1 MTDRLSGLL
10 VYIISHRLVVD
21 DALLSH
27 KNLCASVFSDW
38 LPGGACAKG
47 TEKGAVVE
55 RVVDVLLRED
65 HLFRHHA
72 SLADGIPVF
81 KVLRKEV
88 ALEKGHLVVVQF
100 VEHVINIAQLNDVC
114 V

>member
-1 MTDRLSGLL
+1 MLCFPTRICVHRFSQL
-10 VYIISHRLVVD
+10 V
-21 DALLSH
+21 
-27 KNLCASVFSDW
+27 KDW

-47 TEKGAVVE
+47 TEKGAVVK
-55 RVVDVLLRED
+55 RVIDVLLRED

-72 SLADGIPVF
+72 ALTNGVPVF

-100 VEHVINIAQLNDVC
+100 VQHVINIAQLNDVC
-114 V
+114 VDINETLMLAQRKDKRSK

>member
-10 VYIISHRLVVD
+10 VYIISHRLIVD

-27 KNLCASVFSDW
+27 KNLYASGFVKDW

-47 TEKGAVVE
+47 TEKGAVVK

-65 HLFRHHA
+65 NLFRHHA
-72 SLADGIPVF
+72 ALTNGVPVL

-88 ALEKGHLVVVQF
+88 ALEK
-100 VEHVINIAQLNDVC
+100 
-114 V
+114 